1 MPKIRLKVRSLWLIL
16 LFCGF
21 LVVRGQ
27 ETSESV
33 PAQLIPLIQLLET
46 RYEVKFSYADE
57 DLQGI
62 LVTLDS
68 SLPLQEILEEIRQ
81 QTQLQIRQLNNRY
94 YTISKSATV
103 DICAIVLDNFQENS
117 IPGATVE
124 VMGSSIATTTASD
137 GSFTLKEI
145 PRKATVKIRYLGFKT
160 LYITADRLVRDA
172 PCTTLMLSVGYQQL
186 DEVIVYKYLTSGL
199 SKQSDGSI
207 LMKPSDFGLLP
218 GLTEPDVLQTIQALP
233 GIKSIDET
241 VSNINIRGG
250 TNDQNLLLWDG
261 IQMYQSG
268 HFFGLISAFN
278 PYLTEEV
285 SIIKNGSSARYGG
298 GLSGIISMQT
308 FDEVQRTY
316 FGGAGMNLIGGDV
329 FAHIPLNDRLA
340 FQFSAR
346 RSVTDFLNT
355 PTYSEFFDRAFQD
368 TEISGPGSPNQDR
381 IASRD
386 ENFYFYDFS
395 GKLLYDLGDR
405 HKLRLNFQ
413 SVTNDLTYSEV
424 LSADNSEN
432 SSNLDQT
439 NLSFGARLSSDW
451 NPDFSTRILIY
462 HTEYELDSDLFSES
476 SGQALFQLNQVNENA
491 LKTDLK
497 YRFSNLLSWQAGYQ
511 LFETGITNITRVNLP
526 FFESSIKNLLY
537 SHAVFSE
544 WQYAGPGK
552 KLLGTAGLRL
562 NYLSNPGNFDEL
574 YLEPRLSLSYAL
586 TEGLRLEV
594 LGEMKNQAT
603 HQKIDLD
610 QNFLG
615 IEKRRWELAD
625 GTSLPVAQ
633 SQQISAGLHFD
644 RGHWLASLEGFYKE
658 VDGISTDTQGFQ
670 NENQFNG
677 EIGSYRVGGIEAL
690 LNYKSEQWSNWISY
704 AYNRNNYTF
713 EDLDP
718 PPTTF
723 PNNLDIRHTLSLGTN
738 YAYDN
743 FKIGVGLNY
752 RTGRPYTEPQPAPN
766 DINTTAFPPRINYQ
780 DPNSSR
786 LPDYLRIDASLLYS
800 FRLSEGIQAD
810 AGASVLNLSGRKN
823 ILNTYF
829 RLNEQDEIE
838 RVENVSL
845 GLTPNL
851 SFRIRF

>member
-1 MPKIRLKVRSLWLIL
+1 MPKTLPKVRSLWLIL
-16 LFCGF
+16 IISSF
-21 LVVRGQ
+21 LAMRGQ
-27 ETSESV
+27 DASDSGARELV
-33 PAQLIPLIQLLET
+33 PLIQLLEE

-57 DLQGI
+57 DLEGI
-62 LVTLDS
+62 LVYLDAS
-68 SLPLQEILEEIRQ
+68 GPLEQILEELRQ
-81 QTQLQIRQLNNRY
+81 QTQLLIRQLNNRY
-94 YTISKSATV
+94 YTISKSTTV
-103 DICAIVLDNFQENS
+103 DICATVLDNFENNS

-124 VMGSSIATTTASD
+124 VMGSSIAVTTASD
-137 GSFTLKEI
+137 GSFSLKEI
-145 PRKATVKIRYLGFKT
+145 PRKATLKIRYLGYKT
-160 LYITADRLVRDA
+160 LYITADRLLRNN
-172 PCTTLMLSVGYQQL
+172 PCTTLMLSVLYQQL

-207 LMKPSDFGLLP
+207 LMKPGDFGLLP

-298 GLSGIISMQT
+298 GLSGIIRMQT
-308 FDEVQRTY
+308 YDEVQRNY
-316 FGGAGMNLIGGDV
+316 YGGAGINLIGGDLY
-329 FAHIPLNDRLA
+329 AHIPLSDRLA

-368 TEISGPGSPNQDR
+368 TEISGPGSVNTDR

-395 GKLLYDLGDR
+395 GKVLYDLGDR

-413 SVTNDLTYSEV
+413 SVTNDLTYSEI
-424 LSADNSEN
+424 LSADDSEN
-432 SSNLDQT
+432 RSNLDQT
-439 NLSFGARLSSDW
+439 NLSFGARLSSNWSQDL
-451 NPDFSTRILIY
+451 STRILIY
-462 HTEYELDSDLFSES
+462 HTEYELDSDVFSES

-491 LKTDLK
+491 LKTELS
-497 YRFSNLLSWQAGYQ
+497 YRFNNQLRWLAGYQ
-511 LFETGITNITRVNLP
+511 FFETGITNTTRVNLP

-537 SHAVFSE
+537 THAAFTE
-544 WQYAGPGK
+544 WQYNGPGK

-562 NYLSNPGNFDEL
+562 NYLQNPGNFDEV
-574 YLEPRLSLSYAL
+574 YLEPRLSLGYAISDAF
-586 TEGLRLEV
+586 RLEV
-594 LGEMKNQAT
+594 LGELKNQAT
-603 HQKIDLD
+603 HQIIDLE

-615 IEKRRWELAD
+615 IEKRRWVLAD
-625 GTSLPVAQ
+625 GSSLPVAKSKQ
-633 SQQISAGLHFD
+633 VSAGLHFD
-644 RGHWLASLEGFYKE
+644 KGHWLAGLEVFYKE

-670 NENQFNG
+670 NENQFSG
-677 EIGSYRVGGIEAL
+677 EIGRYRVNGIEAL

-704 AYNRNNYTF
+704 AFNQNNYTF
-713 EDLDP
+713 EALQP
-718 PPTTF
+718 ATF
-723 PNNLDIRHTLSLGTN
+723 PNNLDIRHTLTLGSN
-738 YAYDN
+738 YTYDN
-743 FKIGVGLNY
+743 FKIAVGLNY
-752 RTGRPYTEPQPAPN
+752 RTGKPFTEPQPAPN
-766 DINTTAFPPRINYQ
+766 DINSTAVPARINFQ
-780 DPNSSR
+780 PPNSSR
-786 LPDYLRIDASLLYS
+786 LPDYLRMDASLVYS
-800 FRLSEGIQAD
+800 FRLSEGIQAN

-823 ILNTYF
+823 ILDTYF
-829 RLNEQDEIE
+829 RLNDQDEIE
-838 RVENVSL
+838 RVENISL